1 MENHTISQWI
11 GNIAGVGAIITTML
25 GVLPA
30 VAALVAFVWY
40 LIQIWESKTVK
51 DIRDRRKIEKLA
63 RLKAKVL
70 VMESRIAKLPAG
82 YDKL

>member
-70 VMESRIAKLPAG
+70 VMESRIAKLPVG